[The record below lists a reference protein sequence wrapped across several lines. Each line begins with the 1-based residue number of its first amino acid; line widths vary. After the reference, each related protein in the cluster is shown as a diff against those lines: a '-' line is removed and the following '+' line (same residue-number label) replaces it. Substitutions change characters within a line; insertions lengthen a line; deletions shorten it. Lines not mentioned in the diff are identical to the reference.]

1 MNVVYTNKHIAI
13 NVFRWNQVGLALP
26 SRSYLAPA
34 KAKLLARG
42 AAQGTGRMHFST
54 DWRSRKKIKTGSA
67 TYRRVLNYVCTNPGS
82 LDHKVSGPYHSTS
95 LEVSELTRGVIING
109 VKWYPDSYGETDD
122 YAFKVLHMYVVTVKD
137 LEIGV
142 FEVDKHIF
150 CNCDHDDDIVPG
162 VRKVRAVAGEVCL
175 VLCESIRHLV
185 TLYIDDRYPS
195 VGTAVRVKDTTELE
209 ASDDVYV
216 D

>member
-1 MNVVYTNKHIAI
+1 MCLGGIRSGWHSPPGVTLHQQKPNSSPGGLPKAQEGCTSQRTGGRGRRSKH
-13 NVFRWNQVGLALP
+13 W
-26 SRSYLAPA
+26 
-34 KAKLLARG
+34 
-42 AAQGTGRMHFST
+42 
-54 DWRSRKKIKTGSA
+54 TGSA